1 MSKLRVIL
9 KPCSHILTVHFVH
22 LHMHITLAI
31 KMLTFLQRE
40 FSGIRRHSWH
50 LWRHSLEPLQP
61 FKQNCQWIRRTR
73 QVNKLPGTPAWNTV
87 NFLDRLISMLSI
99 DGQAACLRS
108 GIDKSEYPFRDLSI
122 VRPFNKCCY
131 TSRGFKQPSSD
142 QAEEA
147 GH

>member
-1 MSKLRVIL
+1 MPSNQDYFKFVQMEI
-9 KPCSHILTVHFVH
+9 KP
-22 LHMHITLAI
+22 HMREIVVDWMFEVCYSAVPNEPEVFTLA
-31 KMLTFLQRE
+31 
-40 FSGIRRHSWH
+40 
-50 LWRHSLEPLQP
+50 
-61 FKQNCQWIRRTR
+61 
-73 QVNKLPGTPAWNTV
+73 V